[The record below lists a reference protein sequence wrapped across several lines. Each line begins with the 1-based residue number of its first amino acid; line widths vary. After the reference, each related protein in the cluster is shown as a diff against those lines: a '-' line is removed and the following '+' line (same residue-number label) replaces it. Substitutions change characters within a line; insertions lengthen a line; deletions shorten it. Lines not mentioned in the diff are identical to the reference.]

1 VIKGRTLVFVVWLG
15 MAAGQ
20 WGCGGNGTEGSGVA
34 APDGAPAPELA
45 VKVAA
50 VTVMN
55 WPVTIPIS
63 GDLRSQSNVE
73 IKSEVAG
80 RLIAVHFEEGGTV
93 RKDDLLAEIDA
104 ANYRLAYQQAA
115 SMLGVAQAGLDRIQ
129 VTLDHARREKERADN
144 LLRTGGITEKDH
156 QAAVT
161 GVREAETQAKLAE
174 AQIAQA
180 RTAVAIAEKA
190 LTDCRILAPADGQVR
205 RKYLDKGSL
214 LAPGSAIYA
223 LVDNARL
230 ELACLVPSY
239 QLSGIRAGQRAV
251 FTTPTWGE
259 RRFEGRVSAVNP
271 MVESD
276 NRSIEVLVK
285 IGNPGGELRSGMFA
299 LGEIE
304 TRVESKAIAIPRSA
318 LIVEQEQSDAGNV
331 FIVSDGRARRR
342 SVQVGGS
349 RKDLIWIRR
358 GLAEGDRVIVDIG
371 PSLKDGTA
379 VRIAEDRATGRQ

>member
-1 VIKGRTLVFVVWLG
+1 
-15 MAAGQ
+15 
-20 WGCGGNGTEGSGVA
+20 
-34 APDGAPAPELA
+34 
-45 VKVAA
+45 
-50 VTVMN
+50 
-55 WPVTIPIS
+55 
-63 GDLRSQSNVE
+63 
-73 IKSEVAG
+73 
-80 RLIAVHFEEGGTV
+80 
-93 RKDDLLAEIDA
+93 
-104 ANYRLAYQQAA
+104 LAYEQA
-115 SMLGVAQAGLDRIQ
+115 SSVLGVAQAGLERIQ

-161 GVREAETQAKLAE
+161 GVREAETQVRLAE

-190 LTDCRILAPADGQVR
+190 RSDCRIIAPADGQVR

-214 LAPGSAIYA
+214 IAPGSAIYA
-223 LVDNARL
+223 LVDNSRL

-239 QLSGIRAGQRAV
+239 QLSGIKPGQRAV

-276 NRSIEVLVK
+276 NRSIEVIVQ
-285 IGNPGGELRSGMFA
+285 IGNLGGELRSGMFA

-304 TRVESKAIAIPRSA
+304 VRVESKAIVIPRSA
-318 LIVEQEQSDAGNV
+318 LMVDQEQSDTGNV
-331 FIVSDGRARRR
+331 FIVSDGRALQRA
-342 SVQVGGS
+342 VQVGGS
-349 RKDLIWIRR
+349 RKDLLWIRH
-358 GLAEGDRVIVDIG
+358 GLKDNDQVIVDIG

-379 VRIAEDRATGRQ
+379 VRIAADRETGGQ

>member
-1 VIKGRTLVFVVWLG
+1 MKRRALTIVILLWF
-15 MAAGQ
+15 AAGQ
-20 WGCGGNGTEGSGVA
+20 WGCSGNGTSGGGGVA
-34 APDGAPAPELA
+34 DPNAAPAPELA

-63 GDLRSQSNVE
+63 GSLRSQSNVE

-80 RLIAVHFEEGGTV
+80 RLIAAYFEEGDTV
-93 RKDDLLAEIDA
+93 RKDDLLAEIDST
-104 ANYRLAYQQAA
+104 NYRLAFEQAS
-115 SMLGVAQAGLDRIQ
+115 SMLGVAQAGFERIQ
-129 VTLDHARREKERADN
+129 VTLDHARGEKERADN
-144 LLRTGGITEKDH
+144 LLRTGGITGKDH

-161 GVREAETQAKLAE
+161 GVREAETQARLAE
-174 AQIAQA
+174 AEIAQA
-180 RTAVAIAEKA
+180 RSAVAIAEKVRN
-190 LTDCRILAPADGQVR
+190 DCRITAPAGGQVR

-223 LVDNARL
+223 LVDNSRL

-239 QLSGIRAGQRAV
+239 QLSGIKTGQWTV
-251 FTTPTWGE
+251 FTTPTWAE

-304 TRVESKAIAIPRSA
+304 VRVESKAIVIPRSA
-318 LIVEQEQSDAGNV
+318 LMVEQEQSDTGNV
-331 FIVSDGRARRR
+331 FIVSDGRALRRA
-342 SVQVGGS
+342 VQVGGA
-349 RKDLIWIRR
+349 RKDLLWIRH
-358 GLAEGDRVIVDIG
+358 GLAENDQVIVDIG

-379 VRIAEDRATGRQ
+379 VRIAADRETRGR